1 MNMKSFSYL
10 NPKGVTQASEAVKKD
25 PTKRRFIAGGMDL
38 LGQVKDEI
46 FQPDMLVNVKTLPGM
61 DEIKVTSDGIEIGAL
76 VKLHQVAE
84 HPEIQKNY
92 TAVAEAAAEV
102 GSIQMR
108 NSVTVGGNLCQRPR
122 CWYFR
127 HNLYNCLK
135 KGGEYCYAMAGENR
149 YHAVLGGSP
158 CYIIHPSD
166 LAPALVALD
175 AVAVVE
181 GVDGAREVPL
191 EKFYHLPETH
201 PHWETDLAAWE
212 MVTGVKVPA
221 PTSGTKSRYTKF
233 REKDSMD
240 FALVAAAVRLT
251 LSGGSCSD
259 SRIVLGGV
267 APKPWRSTDAENVLS
282 GKNIN
287 EALAKQ
293 AGEAALKG
301 AEPLGQNA
309 YKVPLAKVITER
321 TILAAAGIKV
331 PA

>member
-1 MNMKSFSYL
+1 MKSFSYL
-10 NPKGVTQASEAVKKD
+10 NPKGAEGASEAVKKD

-38 LGQVKDEI
+38 LGEIKDEI
-46 FQPDMLVNVKTLPGM
+46 FQPEMLVNLKGLSGL
-61 DEIKVTSDGIEIGAL
+61 DEITVTPDGLEIGAL
-76 VKLHQVAE
+76 VKLSQVAAHE
-84 HPEIQKNY
+84 GIRKDY
-92 TAVAEAAAEV
+92 AAIAEAAGEV

-127 HNLYNCLK
+127 HNLYECLK

-149 YHAVLGGSP
+149 YHAILGGSP

-166 LAPALVALD
+166 LAPALTAFD
-175 AVAVVE
+175 AVAIIE
-181 GVDGAREVPL
+181 SVDGGREVPL

-212 MVTGVKVPA
+212 MVTKVRVPA
-221 PTSGTKSRYTKF
+221 PPAGTQSHYTKF

-251 LSGGSCSD
+251 LSGGRCSD
-259 SRIVLGGV
+259 SRVVLGGV
-267 APKPWRSTDAENVLS
+267 APKPWRATDAEKVLS
-282 GKNIN
+282 GKSIS
-287 EALAKQ
+287 ESLAKQ

-301 AEPLGQNA
+301 AEPLEQNA
-309 YKVPLAKVITER
+309 YKVPLAKTIAER
-321 TILAAAGIKV
+321 TILAAAGMEV